1 MNHLGIQGVLGTMS
15 MATDSPVAAVP
26 PAQTSIQEPQDKGLD
41 FSLDLARSLR
51 MRRSLAIVA
60 GLFVLLFLIRFGL
73 SRKPWYEATS
83 IIYVQPIVSKT
94 PTDISG
100 SYDSYRYDAYIQQQL
115 LTFKRPDILGHALDL
130 LPPEIRG
137 RFSSDPDDAAKQ
149 IANDLKV
156 DRETGSYQ
164 LSVTME
170 GGDPVIVA
178 PIANA
183 VVAAYLQNGQQDDL
197 ALSHEQMESL
207 MQERQQIL
215 AELDKDRKEQ
225 AGLSTALGVADTA
238 ADNGNP
244 FDSSLADLRSQ
255 LAIAR
260 NAHASAEAQLASV
273 NGKQAQLDSAADS
286 ATRSDAELSALRQ
299 TLGSRRGALI
309 AEMNGL
315 TPQNPLYKKDQAE
328 LDQLSQTIDNV
339 SKETTHKS
347 GQSLK
352 EQLTLEAAR
361 TGDLQ
366 ARLEADLARQTAT
379 ATADTPK
386 LQRAQDLAES
396 IKLLQA
402 RYANVDNALHSILP
416 TQNPTFAAHM
426 SLMAKQP
433 TKPKPSKKLLIL
445 GLALPVAIIFGV
457 FVAVV
462 AQKIDSRVYIGN
474 DVNRVLSFPPMAV
487 FPDSSEVS
495 PRVKGEFLF
504 RLVAGLDQA
513 HRINGSSTFVFT
525 ASSQNTVIDELV
537 SSVAAEM
544 EQLGYRT
551 MTLSASDTLSPIE
564 LADFTVESRSS
575 AWQGNPEWA
584 RSSNNTALRVRR
596 ESLID
601 EHLDRLKQQV
611 DFLLIKAQ
619 PLRSS
624 AETEFVVRLAD
635 ATLLVAESGITTRKE
650 LRSCL
655 ALIRRLRARG
665 LVAMVTELKLRNADK
680 EFVEAVHF
688 AERQQRPNRPTDSSE
703 ELLTIRRL

>member
-1 MNHLGIQGVLGTMS
+1 MS
-15 MATDSPVAAVP
+15 MATDSPVAGAP
-26 PAQTSIQEPQDKGLD
+26 PAQTSIQASHEKTLD
-41 FSLDLARSLR
+41 LNLDLARSLR

-60 GLFVLLFLIRFGL
+60 GAFALVFLILFGL
-73 SRKPWYEATS
+73 SRRPYYKATS
-83 IIYVQPIVSKT
+83 LIYVQPIVSKA

-100 SYDSYRYDAYIQQQL
+100 FYDSARYDAYIQQQL
-115 LTFKRPDILGHALDL
+115 LTFERPDILGHALDL
-130 LPPEIRG
+130 LPPAIRG
-137 RFSSDPDDAAKQ
+137 RFSNDPDDAAKQ
-149 IANDLKV
+149 IARDLMV
-156 DRETGSYQ
+156 DRVAGSYQ
-164 LSVTME
+164 LSVTVA

-197 ALSHEQMESL
+197 ALSHEQMEAL
-207 MQERQQIL
+207 VQERQQIL
-215 AELDKDRKEQ
+215 DELDRDRKEQ
-225 AGLSTALGVADTA
+225 AGLSEALGVADTGYIA
-238 ADNGNP
+238 ENGNP
-244 FDSSLADLRSQ
+244 FDSGLADLRTQ
-255 LAIAR
+255 LAAAR
-260 NAHASAEAQLASV
+260 NAHARAEAQLASV

-286 ATRSDAELSALRQ
+286 ATRSDAELSAL
-299 TLGSRRGALI
+299 GARRGTLI
-309 AEMNGL
+309 SEMNGL

-328 LDQLSQTIDNV
+328 LDQLSQTIGDL

-402 RYANVDNALHSILP
+402 RYASVDNAVHSIFP
-416 TQNPTFAAHM
+416 TQSPTFAAHM

-433 TKPKPSKKLLIL
+433 TKPLPSKKLLIL
-445 GLALPVAIIFGV
+445 GLALPFAIIFGV

-462 AQKIDSRVYIGN
+462 AQKIDSRIYIGN
-474 DVNRVLSFPPMAV
+474 DVDRVLSFPPMAV
-487 FPDSSEVS
+487 LPDSGEVAPS
-495 PRVKGEFLF
+495 VKDEFLF

-525 ASSQNTVIDELV
+525 ASSQNTLISDLV

-544 EQLGYRT
+544 ERLGHRT
-551 MTLSASDTLSPIE
+551 MTLSAAETLSPIE
-564 LADFTVESRSS
+564 LADLTGEGTSS
-575 AWQGNPEWA
+575 AWQGKPELA
-584 RSSNNTALRVRR
+584 KSSNNTALRTRG

-601 EHLDRLKQQV
+601 EHLERLKQQV
-611 DFLLIKAQ
+611 DFLLIKAE

-635 ATLLVAESGITTRKE
+635 VTLLIAESGITTRKE
-650 LRSCL
+650 LRGCL

-665 LVAMVTELKLRNADK
+665 LAAVVTELKLRNADN
-680 EFVEAVHF
+680 EFIEAVDL
-688 AERQQRPNRPTDSSE
+688 AERRQRANRSTNSSD
-703 ELLTIRRL
+703 ELLTIRSV

>member
-1 MNHLGIQGVLGTMS
+1 MS
-15 MATDSPVAAVP
+15 MATDSPVAGAP
-26 PAQTSIQEPQDKGLD
+26 PAQTSIQAPQEKGLD
-41 FSLDLARSLR
+41 LNLDLARSLR
-51 MRRSLAIVA
+51 MRRSLAIMA
-60 GLFVLLFLIRFGL
+60 GVFVLLFLIQFGL
-73 SRKPWYEATS
+73 SRRPYYKATS
-83 IIYVQPIVSKT
+83 LIYVQPIVSKA

-100 SYDSYRYDAYIQQQL
+100 FYDSARYDAYIQQQL
-115 LTFKRPDILGHALDL
+115 LTFERPDILGHALDL
-130 LPPEIRG
+130 LPPAIRG
-137 RFSSDPDDAAKQ
+137 RFSNDPDDAAKQ

-156 DRETGSYQ
+156 DRVAGGYE
-164 LSVTME
+164 LSVTVA

-197 ALSHEQMESL
+197 ALTHEQMESL
-207 MQERQQIL
+207 VQERQQIL
-215 AELDKDRKEQ
+215 DELDKDRKEQ
-225 AGLSTALGVADTA
+225 AGLSEALGIADTA
-238 ADNGNP
+238 YIAENGNP
-244 FDSSLADLRSQ
+244 FDSGLVDLRTQ
-255 LAIAR
+255 LAAAR

-273 NGKQAQLDSAADS
+273 NGKQAQPDSAADS
-286 ATRSDAELSALRQ
+286 ATRSDAELSALKSS
-299 TLGSRRGALI
+299 LGARRGALI

-328 LDQLSQTIDNV
+328 LDLLSQTLGNV

-352 EQLTLEAAR
+352 EQLTLEATR

-379 ATADTPK
+379 AIADTPK

-402 RYANVDNALHSILP
+402 RYANVDNAVHSIFP
-416 TQNPTFAAHM
+416 TQSPTFAAHV

-433 TKPKPSKKLLIL
+433 TKPMASKKLLIL
-445 GLALPVAIIFGV
+445 VLALPLAIIFGM

-474 DVNRVLSFPPMAV
+474 DVDRVLSFPPMAV
-487 FPDSSEVS
+487 LPDSGEVATS
-495 PRVKGEFLF
+495 VKDEFLF

-525 ASSQNTVIDELV
+525 ASSQNTLMDDLV

-551 MTLSASDTLSPIE
+551 MTLSAAETLSPVE
-564 LADFTVESRSS
+564 LADLTSEGRSS
-575 AWQGNPEWA
+575 AWQGKPELA
-584 RSSNNTALRVRR
+584 ISSNNTALRARG

-601 EHLDRLKQQV
+601 EHLERLKQQV
-611 DFLLIKAQ
+611 DFLFIKAQ

-635 ATLLVAESGITTRKE
+635 VTLLVAKSGITTRKE
-650 LRSCL
+650 LRGCL

-665 LVAMVTELKLRNADK
+665 LAAVVIELKLRNADN
-680 EFVEAVHF
+680 EFIEAVDL
-688 AERQQRPNRPTDSSE
+688 AERRQRPNRSTNSSDE
-703 ELLTIRRL
+703 PLTIRSV

>member
-1 MNHLGIQGVLGTMS
+1 MT
-15 MATDSPVAAVP
+15 MATDSPVSGVP
-26 PAQTSIQEPQDKGLD
+26 PAQTSIQAPQEKELD
-41 FSLDLARSLR
+41 LNLDLARSLR

-60 GLFVLLFLIRFGL
+60 GVFVLLFLIPFGL

-83 IIYVQPIVSKT
+83 LIYVQPVVSKT

-100 SYDSYRYDAYIQQQL
+100 NYDSSRYDMYLQQQL

-130 LPPEIRG
+130 LPPAIRG

-149 IANDLKV
+149 IASNLKV

-164 LSVTME
+164 LSVTVE
-170 GGDPVIVA
+170 GGDPAIVA

-207 MQERQQIL
+207 VQERQQIL
-215 AELDKDRKEQ
+215 DELDKDRKEQ
-225 AGLSTALGVADTA
+225 AGLSKALGVADTA
-238 ADNGNP
+238 ADSGNP
-244 FDSSLADLRSQ
+244 FDSGLTDLRTQ
-255 LAIAR
+255 LAAAR

-273 NGKQAQLDSAADS
+273 NGKQAQLDSASDS
-286 ATRSDAELSALRQ
+286 VTRSDAELSALKGS
-299 TLGSRRGALI
+299 LGARRGALI

-328 LDQLSQTIDNV
+328 LDQLSQTVDNV
-339 SKETTHKS
+339 SKKTTHKL

-402 RYANVDNALHSILP
+402 RYANVDNALHSIFP
-416 TQNPTFAAHM
+416 TQSPTFAAHM

-433 TKPKPSKKLLIL
+433 TKPKRSKKLLIL
-445 GLALPVAIIFGV
+445 GLALPFAIIFGV

-487 FPDSSEVS
+487 FPDPGEVS
-495 PRVKGEFLF
+495 PSVKSEFLF

-513 HRINGSSTFVFT
+513 HRINGLSTFVFT
-525 ASSQNTVIDELV
+525 ASSQNTLIDDLV

-551 MTLSASDTLSPIE
+551 MTLSASETLSPIE

-575 AWQGNPEWA
+575 ARQGKPEWA
-584 RSSNNTALRVRR
+584 RSNNNTALRVRG

-601 EHLDRLKQQV
+601 EHLERLKQQV

-635 ATLLVAESGITTRKE
+635 ATLLVAESGVTTRKE

-680 EFVEAVHF
+680 EFIEAVHF
-688 AERQQRPNRPTDSSE
+688 AERQQKPNRSTDSSN
-703 ELLTIRRL
+703 ELLTIRRVEQ

>member
-1 MNHLGIQGVLGTMS
+1 MS

-26 PAQTSIQEPQDKGLD
+26 EAQTSIQAPQEKGLD
-41 FSLDLARSLR
+41 LNLDLARSLR

-60 GLFVLLFLIRFGL
+60 GVFVLLFLVPLGL
-73 SRKPWYEATS
+73 SRKPWYKATS
-83 IIYVQPIVSKT
+83 LIYVQPIVSKA

-100 SYDSYRYDAYIQQQL
+100 FYDSSRYDAYIQQQL
-115 LTFKRPDILGHALDL
+115 LTFERPDILGHALDL
-130 LPPEIRG
+130 LPTAIRG
-137 RFSSDPDDAAKQ
+137 RFSNDPDDAAKQ
-149 IANDLKV
+149 IASVLKV
-156 DRETGSYQ
+156 DRVAGGYE
-164 LSVTME
+164 LSVIVA
-170 GGDPVIVA
+170 GGDPTIVA

-197 ALSHEQMESL
+197 ALTHEQMGSL
-207 MQERQQIL
+207 VQERQQIL
-215 AELDKDRKEQ
+215 EELDKDRKEQ
-225 AGLSTALGVADTA
+225 AGLSEALGVADTA
-238 ADNGNP
+238 GDNGNP
-244 FDSSLADLRSQ
+244 FDSSLADLRTQ
-255 LAIAR
+255 LAAAR
-260 NAHASAEAQLASV
+260 NAHASAEAQLASI

-286 ATRSDAELSALRQ
+286 ATRSDAELSALRTSLGARRA
-299 TLGSRRGALI
+299 TLIG
-309 AEMNGL
+309 EMNGL
-315 TPQNPLYKKDQAE
+315 TPQNPLYKKDKAE
-328 LDQLSQTIDNV
+328 LDQLSQTIDNA

-352 EQLTLEAAR
+352 EQLTLEATR

-366 ARLEADLARQTAT
+366 ARLEADLAGQTAT

-402 RYANVDNALHSILP
+402 RYANVDNAVHSIFP
-416 TQNPTFAAHM
+416 TQSPTFAAHV

-433 TKPKPSKKLLIL
+433 TKPMASKKLLIL
-445 GLALPVAIIFGV
+445 VLALPFAIIFGM

-474 DVNRVLSFPPMAV
+474 DVDRVLSFPPMAV
-487 FPDSSEVS
+487 LPDSGEVAPS
-495 PRVKGEFLF
+495 VKDEFLF

-525 ASSQNTVIDELV
+525 ASSQNTLIDDLV

-544 EQLGYRT
+544 ERLGYRT
-551 MTLSASDTLSPIE
+551 MTLSAAETLSPIE
-564 LADFTVESRSS
+564 LADLTGEGRSS
-575 AWQGNPEWA
+575 AWQGKPELA
-584 RSSNNTALRVRR
+584 ISSNNTALRARG

-601 EHLDRLKQQV
+601 EHLERLKQQV
-611 DFLLIKAQ
+611 NFLFIKAQ

-635 ATLLVAESGITTRKE
+635 VTLLVAESGITTRKE
-650 LRSCL
+650 LRGCL

-665 LVAMVTELKLRNADK
+665 LAAVVTELKLRNADN
-680 EFVEAVHF
+680 EFIEAVDL
-688 AERQQRPNRPTDSSE
+688 AERRQRANRSTNSSD
-703 ELLTIRRL
+703 ELLTIRSV

>member
-1 MNHLGIQGVLGTMS
+1 MS
-15 MATDSPVAAVP
+15 MPTDSPVAAVP
-26 PAQTSIQEPQDKGLD
+26 QAQTSIQAPQEKGLD
-41 FSLDLARSLR
+41 LNLDLARSLR

-60 GLFVLLFLIRFGL
+60 GVFVLLFLIHFGL
-73 SRKPWYEATS
+73 SRRPYYKATS
-83 IIYVQPIVSKT
+83 LIYVQPIVSKT

-100 SYDSYRYDAYIQQQL
+100 NYDSSRYDMYIQQQL
-115 LTFKRPDILGHALDL
+115 LTFERPDILGHALDL
-130 LPPEIRG
+130 LPPAIRG
-137 RFSSDPDDAAKQ
+137 TFSNDPDDATKQ
-149 IANDLKV
+149 LASDLKV
-156 DRETGSYQ
+156 DRVAGSYQ
-164 LSVTME
+164 LSVTVAE
-170 GGDPVIVA
+170 GNPAIVA

-207 MQERQQIL
+207 VQERQQIL
-215 AELDKDRKEQ
+215 DELDKDRKEQ
-225 AGLSTALGVADTA
+225 AGLSEALGVADTA
-238 ADNGNP
+238 ADTGNP
-244 FDSSLADLRSQ
+244 FDSVLADLRTQ
-255 LAIAR
+255 LAAAR

-273 NGKQAQLDSAADS
+273 NGKQAQLDSAAGS
-286 ATRSDAELSALRQ
+286 VTQSDAELSALRAS
-299 TLGSRRGALI
+299 LGTRRGTLI
-309 AEMNGL
+309 GEMNGL

-328 LDQLSQTIDNV
+328 LDLLSKTIDNR

-402 RYANVDNALHSILP
+402 RYADVDNALHSIFP
-416 TQNPTFAAHM
+416 TQSPTFAAHM

-433 TKPKPSKKLLIL
+433 TKPMPSKKLLIL
-445 GLALPVAIIFGV
+445 VLALPLAIIFGV

-474 DVNRVLSFPPMAV
+474 DVDRVLSFPPMAV
-487 FPDSSEVS
+487 LPDSSEVTPS
-495 PRVKGEFLF
+495 VKDEFLF

-513 HRINGSSTFVFT
+513 HRINGSSTFVLT
-525 ASSQNTVIDELV
+525 ASSQNTLIDDMV

-544 EQLGYRT
+544 ERLGYRT
-551 MTLSASDTLSPIE
+551 ITLSAAETLSPIE
-564 LADFTVESRSS
+564 LADLTGEGRSS
-575 AWQGNPEWA
+575 AWQGKPELA
-584 RSSNNTALRVRR
+584 ISNNNKALRTRG

-601 EHLDRLKQQV
+601 EHLERLKQQV
-611 DFLLIKAQ
+611 DFLFIKAQ

-635 ATLLVAESGITTRKE
+635 VTLLIAESGITTRKE
-650 LRSCL
+650 LRGCL

-665 LVAMVTELKLRNADK
+665 LAVVVTGLELSNADN
-680 EFVEAVHF
+680 EFIEAVDL
-688 AERQQRPNRPTDSSE
+688 AERRQTPNRSTNSSD
-703 ELLTIRRL
+703 ELLTIRSV